1 MIAAVASLALLP
13 VVLPHVLRLDDV
25 RPVTAAVLWTAA
37 LTLRAVA
44 AVSLALFLVLVFPET
59 AVFKF
64 LTHWCRH
71 AVLPLLQVH
80 LDMHGHAIG
89 AAAVLAPAAI
99 VAMSLALA
107 LFDAVRAWRAVADAL
122 RHWSLGAGPQGSV
135 IVGDP
140 DVVVAA
146 AGLLHPRI
154 LVSAGALA
162 TLDDEELAAGLAHE
176 SGHIARRH
184 HLLLTYAECCRGVAR
199 MLPGTRRAVGELRFQ
214 LERDAD
220 EWALRRDHDPC
231 ALASA
236 ICKAAM
242 ARSDTG
248 PAMATLGGGAIERRI
263 EELMAT
269 GRPDGGSLMRRFVDS
284 AAVVAVCITLTALVA
299 IPAEAL
305 AGGVERVPPHSA
317 HHCVP

>member
-1 MIAAVASLALLP
+1 MIAAVASLALLA

-25 RPVTAAVLWTAA
+25 RPATAAVLWTAA
-37 LTLRAVA
+37 LTLRAVT
-44 AVSLALFLVLVFPET
+44 AVSLALFLVLVVPET
-59 AVFKF
+59 AAFRT

-71 AVLPLLQVH
+71 EVLPLLQVH
-80 LDMHGHAIG
+80 LDVHGHVLG
-89 AAAVLAPAAI
+89 AAAVLATAGL
-99 VAMSLALA
+99 VAMSLALV
-107 LFDAVRAWRAVADAL
+107 LFDTVRARRAVAGAL
-122 RHWSLGAGPQGSV
+122 QNCSLGDGPQGSV

-146 AGLLHPRI
+146 AGLFHPRI
-154 LVSAGALA
+154 LISAGALA
-162 TLDDEELAAGLAHE
+162 ALDDEELEAGLAHE

-199 MLPGTRRAVGELRFQ
+199 TLPGTRRAVYELRFQ

-231 ALASA
+231 VLASA
-236 ICKAAM
+236 ICKAGM

-248 PAMATLGGGAIERRI
+248 PAMVTLAGGAIERRV

-269 GRPDGGSLMRRFVDS
+269 GRPVGGSLTRRAADS
-284 AAVVAVCITLTALVA
+284 AAVVIVCITLTALVT
-299 IPAEAL
+299 IPTEAL
-305 AGGVERVPPHSA
+305 AAGIERVPPHSA

>member
-1 MIAAVASLALLP
+1 MTAAVASLAVLA
-13 VVLPHVLRLDDV
+13 VVLPHLLRLDAV
-25 RPVTAAVLWTAA
+25 RPATAATLWIAA
-37 LTLRAVA
+37 LTLRAMT

-59 AVFKF
+59 AAFRSV
-64 LTHWCRH
+64 THWCRH
-71 AVLPLLQVH
+71 EVLPLLQVH
-80 LDMHGHAIG
+80 LDVHGHVLG
-89 AAAVLAPAAI
+89 AAGVLAAAGI
-99 VAMSLALA
+99 VATSLVLS
-107 LFDAVRAWRAVADAL
+107 LLGTFRARRAVAGAL
-122 RHWSLGAGPQGSV
+122 QSWSLGDGPEGSV

-154 LVSAGALA
+154 VVSAGALA
-162 TLDDEELAAGLAHE
+162 ALDDEELAAGLAHE

-199 MLPGTRRAVGELRFQ
+199 VLPGTRRAVCELRFQ

-242 ARSDTG
+242 ARADAG
-248 PAMATLGGGAIERRI
+248 PAMATLGGGAIERRV
-263 EELMAT
+263 EELMGT
-269 GRPDGGSLMRRFVDS
+269 GRARGTPTRRVVDS
-284 AAVVAVCITLTALVA
+284 AAVVAVCVTLTALVA

-305 AGGVERVPPHSA
+305 AGGIDRVPPHSV

>member
-1 MIAAVASLALLP
+1 MIATVASLALLA
-13 VVLPHVLRLDDV
+13 VMLPHVLRLDGV
-25 RPVTAAVLWTAA
+25 RPATAAVLWTAA
-37 LTLRAVA
+37 LTLRAVT

-59 AVFKF
+59 AGFK
-64 LTHWCRH
+64 LVTHWCRD
-71 AVLPLLQVH
+71 AMLPLLQVH
-80 LDMHGHAIG
+80 LEVHGHALG
-89 AAAVLAPAAI
+89 AVAVLAPAGVIATT
-99 VAMSLALA
+99 LALA
-107 LFDAVRAWRAVADAL
+107 LLGTVRVRRAVADAL
-122 RHWSLGAGPQGSV
+122 QHSSLGAGPQGSV

-154 LVSAGALA
+154 FVSAGALA
-162 TLDDEELAAGLAHE
+162 ALDDEELAAGLAHE

-199 MLPGTRRAVGELRFQ
+199 VLPGTRRAVRELRFQ

-248 PAMATLGGGAIERRI
+248 PAIATLAGGAIERRV

-269 GRPDGGSLMRRFVDS
+269 GRPAGGSLTRRVVDS
-284 AAVVAVCITLTALVA
+284 TAVVIVCITLTALVT

-305 AGGVERVPPHSA
+305 AGAIERVPPHSA
-317 HHCVP
+317 HQCVP